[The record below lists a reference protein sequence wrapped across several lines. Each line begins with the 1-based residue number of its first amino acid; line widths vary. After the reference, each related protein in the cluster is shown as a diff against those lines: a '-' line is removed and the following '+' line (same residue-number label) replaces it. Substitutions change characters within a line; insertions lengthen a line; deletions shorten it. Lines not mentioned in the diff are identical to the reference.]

1 VVAYLGR
8 ATLFVP
14 MYIKIKKLEMVPDK
28 FGKHIKITMIG
39 LYEDDDKFI
48 KWIGLQEVSDLLL
61 NAKIKYGS

>member
-1 VVAYLGR
+1 
-8 ATLFVP
+8 
-14 MYIKIKKLEMVPDK
+14 MVPDK